1 MSINISVRGGGQL
14 NSHHAI
20 LPSARSNIAY
30 AYGHLKEDSNE
41 DNEDTVTNVK
51 SNPSTITKWSDNEFE
66 EEDHFFHALYHND
79 DKVVTNVSNNNKKK
93 AMDDEDYSEDEVMF
107 AKLHN
112 KLFHRRG
119 GGHHH
124 IDDEEATTTNVV
136 RKYDFENVF
145 QDIIEEC
152 SFFE

>member
-1 MSINISVRGGGQL
+1 MM
-14 NSHHAI
+14 
-20 LPSARSNIAY
+20 
-30 AYGHLKEDSNE
+30 K
-41 DNEDTVTNVK
+41 TT
-51 SNPSTITKWSDNEFE
+51 
-66 EEDHFFHALYHND
+66 
-79 DKVVTNVSNNNKKK
+79 
-93 AMDDEDYSEDEVMF
+93 EDEVMF

-124 IDDEEATTTNVV
+124 IDDEEDTTTNVV
-136 RKYDFENVF
+136 RKNDIENVF

>member
-1 MSINISVRGGGQL
+1 MRGGGQQL
-14 NSHHAI
+14 NSHHH
-20 LPSARSNIAY
+20 LMPSARSNIAY
-30 AYGHLKEDSNE
+30 AYGHLKED
-41 DNEDTVTNVK
+41 EDTAANEQVTNVK
-51 SNPSTITKWSDNEFE
+51 SNPSTMTKWSDNEFE

-79 DKVVTNVSNNNKKK
+79 DKVVSNVSTNNKKK
-93 AMDDEDYSEDEVMF
+93 TMDDEDYSEDEVMF

-119 GGHHH
+119 GGNHH

-136 RKYDFENVF
+136 RKNDFGVVF